1 MNILMLCNKSPYP
14 PQEGGPMAMNSMV
27 TGLIEA
33 GHKVKVLAVN
43 SEKYHIDI
51 DKIPADYKEKT
62 RIELVD
68 VDLRVKPWQAFKNL
82 FSDKSYHVERFVSE
96 DFKVKLVNILKKEK
110 FDIVQLEMIYMASY
124 IETIRSHSKAVIVLR
139 THNIEHLIWER
150 IAKKTWFCLK
160 RWYINHLARTL
171 RKYEFDVINKVDGI
185 ASITYRDAAFFRSI
199 TNIPV
204 VDIPFGID
212 VNAFK
217 PSFKIHEKPT
227 FFHIGSMNWMPNE
240 EAMKWLVSNIWDK
253 VVERNPEVEMHLA
266 GRNMPKWLQNIK
278 RKNLVVDG
286 EVPDAKK
293 FVVSHDVAVV
303 PLLSGSG
310 MRIKIIEAMA
320 MGKTVITTMIGAEGI
335 QYSEYENIIIADTAE
350 KMVETMVRIVN
361 EPAEAERIGRNAR
374 TLVENLYDNKK
385 IINRLLLFYNELV
398 NKKQITILNEVA
410 Q

>member
-1 MNILMLCNKSPYP
+1 
-14 PQEGGPMAMNSMV
+14 MNSMV

-96 DFKVKLVNILKKEK
+96 DFKAKLVNILKKEK

-240 EAMKWLVSNIWDK
+240 EAVKWLVNDIWDK
-253 VVERNPEVEMHLA
+253 VVARNPEVEMHLA

>member
-1 MNILMLCNKSPYP
+1 MLCNKSPYP